1 MKTLRAIA
9 ELICLWILLFAL
21 LAAAAWF
28 LAPVDAAMQP
38 QHVFRST
45 T

>member
-1 MKTLRAIA
+1 MKTIKAI
-9 ELICLWILLFAL
+9 FQL
-21 LAAAAWF
+21 LALWALITLALASAAWF